1 MRTSYGPTLH
11 RLTACHSDWY
21 SLNPNPSTP
30 TAWKRISFGNSRTF
44 GGPNLFPV
52 FVYYVPLNGP
62 QGVGWSTEHTYFD
75 PCCNTIIR
83 AQHAP
88 TQDSDFDSTQIH
100 GPPLILIGKGKNNNH
115 AWVQSMYCTSK
126 DTQSSATVHIVICHS
141 GRRYYENLL
150 EHSNSIECSFHF
162 HLDEL
167 SLFFRHATHEMK
179 SFFWMQQYRKEKK
192 KSRIR
197 SVGEWYVIMLSGNV
211 GTVCHDM
218 WQRLRDRHR
227 RLWDKRRRKWDIPKV
242 KGEDE

>member
-21 SLNPNPSTP
+21 SLNPNPRTL

-100 GPPLILIGKGKNNNH
+100 GPPLILIGKGKNKTMRGCKVCIVPARTRNLQPLCTLLSVILVDDIMRIYWSTRILLNAHFTSIWMSYHYSLGTPPTKWNHSSECNN
-115 AWVQSMYCTSK
+115 TE
-126 DTQSSATVHIVICHS
+126 
-141 GRRYYENLL
+141 RRRRRAVFVLL
-150 EHSNSIECSFHF
+150 GS
-162 HLDEL
+162 
-167 SLFFRHATHEMK
+167 
-179 SFFWMQQYRKEKK
+179 
-192 KSRIR
+192 
-197 SVGEWYVIMLSGNV
+197 
-211 GTVCHDM
+211 DM
-218 WQRLRDRHR
+218 WLCC
-227 RLWDKRRRKWDIPKV
+227 LEP
-242 KGEDE
+242 